1 MNNNLK
7 KFYYDIKV
15 SIDSIKDYI
24 KDCFEYEKFR
34 SNKLVKRAVEREFE
48 IIGEAINNI
57 QKINKEVKIS
67 DYRKI
72 INFRNYLIHG
82 YSDVSDK
89 IVWSII
95 ESDLFLLEKEISNLL
110 LSE

>member
-15 SIDSIKDYI
+15 SVDSIKDYL
-24 KDCFEYEKFR
+24 KSCNDYENFK
-34 SNKLVKRAVEREFE
+34 SNKIIKRAVEREFE
-48 IIGEAINNI
+48 IIGEAINSI
-57 QKINKEVKIS
+57 QKIDKDVKIS

-82 YSDVSDK
+82 YSDISDK

-95 ESDLFLLEKEISNLL
+95 ESDLPVLENEINDI
-110 LSE
+110 LSK